1 MAMFGGRGGK
11 GGKFSVE
18 DLYGINKKPK
28 PSSGA
33 GGMAGSRGLA
43 QGRGKGQKGE
53 TDALASQILEAAHR
67 LVERRRLELYL
78 RECCLSIN
86 DCQSERHAMLYRK
99 AALSLAASS
108 ALPRSD
114 WPAVVSVHPN
124 ALSTA

>member
-78 RECCLSIN
+78 RECGLSIN
-86 DCQSERHAMLYRK
+86 DCQSERQAMLYR
-99 AALSLAASS
+99 
-108 ALPRSD
+108 
-114 WPAVVSVHPN
+114 
-124 ALSTA
+124 